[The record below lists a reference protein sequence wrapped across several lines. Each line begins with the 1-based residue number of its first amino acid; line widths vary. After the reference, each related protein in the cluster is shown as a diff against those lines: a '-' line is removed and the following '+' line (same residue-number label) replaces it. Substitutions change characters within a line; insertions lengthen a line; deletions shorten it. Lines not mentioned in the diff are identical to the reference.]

1 MHFQFCSNVH
11 IKLSKEYSP
20 NESIVYGSI
29 LLLLHSVCKYVRG
42 DCHTHKKKSNRWART
57 QNKSKEVIQVLKTKP
72 KQRQKAKKK

>member
-42 DCHTHKKKSNRWART
+42 DCHTQKKRATGGQEHK
-57 QNKSKEVIQVLKTKP
+57 I
-72 KQRQKAKKK
+72 KAKK